1 MVSAK
6 TQLDRPHTS
15 LSYAKGGKGTLVWN
29 AVPQAERYDIYRRP
43 DSGKWKKI
51 ASTTDTSY
59 TNSKMKRGKKYWY
72 KVMAVGSGGGST
84 ASEYSPWI
92 TTTTYAWVP

>member
-29 AVPQAERYDIYRRP
+29 AVPQAERYDIYRSCA
-43 DSGKWKKI
+43 DIIIDASGSIQKV
-51 ASTTDTSY
+51 ASDITDAFE
-59 TNSKMKRGKKYWY
+59 KRYP
-72 KVMAVGSGGGST
+72 
-84 ASEYSPWI
+84 EL
-92 TTTTYAWVP
+92 